1 MILVY
6 DVVDTYAGFN
16 KTVLVDTKILRNLSD
31 EAIIEELR
39 GQGVNVQTMNIALNL
54 PATFKGIFFNPLMT
68 DKEITSLAKL
78 YLKAKKVNM
87 DSTRF
92 EMLLAKNNIKKIRK
106 VGELIDTNPNVAARK
121 TEFFPLPKYAREVFK
136 KIETTSQQ
144 AGINIINMLIKILE
158 MKNSVDKK
166 IRGVTRYP
174 KILYMM
180 LVGAFIV
187 LQFFI
192 IPNLKQL
199 VESMGVKDISAW
211 SQYLYDL
218 SVTANE
224 NRIWFSIQVVFIAWL
239 MYKLLY
245 KTLAF
250 IASKIPYIYKIGFY
264 RDHCLFFGLLSTFQ
278 DAAMTEID
286 SFINASSVIEN
297 GKNREK
303 MILMIDHMVMN
314 AASFAEAL
322 KKFEYSK
329 EILEIVEA
337 NRGLKDS
344 ETYNEL
350 KEDFS
355 DQMTE
360 RVEAA
365 SEYIQPTS
373 LIVVVI
379 FLGLVMGGALAP
391 VFTMMKQI
399 GNM

>member
-1 MILVY
+1 
-6 DVVDTYAGFN
+6 
-16 KTVLVDTKILRNLSD
+16 
-31 EAIIEELR
+31 
-39 GQGVNVQTMNIALNL
+39 
-54 PATFKGIFFNPLMT
+54 
-68 DKEITSLAKL
+68 
-78 YLKAKKVNM
+78 
-87 DSTRF
+87 
-92 EMLLAKNNIKKIRK
+92 
-106 VGELIDTNPNVAARK
+106 
-121 TEFFPLPKYAREVFK
+121 
-136 KIETTSQQ
+136 
-144 AGINIINMLIKILE
+144 
-158 MKNSVDKK
+158 
-166 IRGVTRYP
+166 
-174 KILYMM
+174 MM